1 MSVVGQRGIL
11 TIPVIGRGD
20 GRRSAAGRQQA
31 NVAALPGKCSPLFRK
46 LFVYPRLRLLVGL
59 AGGGWLSKE
68 GVICGPSYGIA
79 GVVTSLR
86 LTCRGGSALMNI
98 PRHHD
103 RLAID
108 CARKAAFCWMF

>member
-1 MSVVGQRGIL
+1 MSVVGQLGIL

-59 AGGGWLSKE
+59 AGGGWL
-68 GVICGPSYGIA
+68 VQ
-79 GVVTSLR
+79 
-86 LTCRGGSALMNI
+86 GGSHLRSFVLDRWGSYFVKINL
-98 PRHHD
+98 PR
-103 RLAID
+103 RVSRNEYTAPS
-108 CARKAAFCWMF
+108 